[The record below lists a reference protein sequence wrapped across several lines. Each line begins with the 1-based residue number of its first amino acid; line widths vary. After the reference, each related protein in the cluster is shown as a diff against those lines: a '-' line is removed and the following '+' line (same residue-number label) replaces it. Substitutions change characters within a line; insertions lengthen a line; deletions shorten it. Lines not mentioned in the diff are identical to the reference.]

1 MSSTLNLHYNYF
13 CFWTARSCCP
23 FLPLSFSKIVSDK
36 NLLWSSAVLDWTK
49 FHEVKYLPFYLFLR
63 HIPQRKWL
71 KSSFH
76 WLLYFFLPTNIST
89 YPNRKRI
96 IIRQQN
102 QSMYVGRPVYKIM
115 NYEFIR
121 GRCSIQKRLGKIFA
135 KIFLWAFQFLWRHI
149 FSELGLEDVSNLTI
163 VKRKYLIMSARKSTL
178 LLQ

>member
-1 MSSTLNLHYNYF
+1 
-13 CFWTARSCCP
+13 
-23 FLPLSFSKIVSDK
+23 
-36 NLLWSSAVLDWTK
+36 
-49 FHEVKYLPFYLFLR
+49 
-63 HIPQRKWL
+63 L

-121 GRCSIQKRLGKIFA
+121 GRCSIQKRLGKIFL
-135 KIFLWAFQFLWRHI
+135 KYFFGPSIFYDAATFLNWVLKMHRTWQ
-149 FSELGLEDVSNLTI
+149 L
-163 VKRKYLIMSARKSTL
+163 
-178 LLQ
+178 